1 MQAIAAWPASPK
13 ARIARGQQEEK
24 DQDKSLHSFGCVF
37 SNTSPTRSTSGTYP
51 DEYSVQGKSQS
62 FDCRTSCRHGP
73 FVIGSYSIGIRISV
87 GSKGELRSGSGIP
100 YAASATA
107 LTIRITPPRRNTL
120 SEMKKYARPQFIP
133 TPIPADR
140 RHDGRC
146 RQESRRPM
154 QQTAL
159 RPDPARCRPTATK
172 RRCAGSEGVSLRIT
186 VTFVPPLPKNETEP
200 NPAGFGSASSERRR
214 IT

>member
-1 MQAIAAWPASPK
+1 MENCGADRAFHTPPPQPP
-13 ARIARGQQEEK
+13 
-24 DQDKSLHSFGCVF
+24 SL
-37 SNTSPTRSTSGTYP
+37 
-51 DEYSVQGKSQS
+51 
-62 FDCRTSCRHGP
+62 
-73 FVIGSYSIGIRISV
+73 
-87 GSKGELRSGSGIP
+87 L
-100 YAASATA
+100 
-107 LTIRITPPRRNTL
+107 RITPPRRNTL

-159 RPDPARCRPTATK
+159 RPDPARCRPMATK

-186 VTFVPPLPKNETEP
+186 VTFVPPLQKNETEP
-200 NPAGFGSASSERRR
+200 NPAGFGSASSGRRR
-214 IT
+214 ITSSVPSSRSAPSSQACGRGRRHRVSSDARARPA